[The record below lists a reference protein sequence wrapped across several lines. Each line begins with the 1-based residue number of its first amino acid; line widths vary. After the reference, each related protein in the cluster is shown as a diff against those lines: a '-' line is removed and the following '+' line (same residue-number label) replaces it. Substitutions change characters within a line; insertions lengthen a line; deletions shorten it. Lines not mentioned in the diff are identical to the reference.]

1 MRVFCPE
8 RGSFAQRK
16 ITILPTTWRVPV
28 SSIGWRTHDAMPTI
42 NFGLNGTFLYNGQE
56 IADIGTHSIWETVF
70 TEKTA

>member
-1 MRVFCPE
+1 MRVFCLE
-8 RGSFAQRK
+8 HRLFAQRR
-16 ITILPTTWRVPV
+16 ITILPTRGRVPG

-70 TEKTA
+70 TGKTA